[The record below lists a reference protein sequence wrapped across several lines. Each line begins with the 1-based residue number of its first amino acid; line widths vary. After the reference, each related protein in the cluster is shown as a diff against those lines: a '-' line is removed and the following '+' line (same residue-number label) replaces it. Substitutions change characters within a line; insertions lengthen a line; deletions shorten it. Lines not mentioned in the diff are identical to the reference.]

1 MGDYTKLKAA
11 IAGAIKANGNNE
23 ISGAIMQVVL
33 NTIVSTVGANST
45 FVGIAN
51 KNTNPGTP
59 DGNVFYIAYEA
70 GKYVNFGGIQIDDS
84 VFILQNKN
92 DSWKSVDIG
101 IVIRDFTNT
110 KVFTKNFN
118 ANKVIRK
125 LFIDTSEYS
134 GGLSLDGLKI
144 KIIAKN
150 VGGSY
155 GIQLRNSANE
165 MIVSPW
171 MKAGNSIQS
180 VTVDGIY
187 IYVEYNWENMNDG
200 QLGGSPFMLTN
211 EAFNSANDPRGSIT
225 NEKIANDSIDV
236 NKIQDNAVTQEKIE
250 SNVNLS
256 TTTLTNGLYGQA
268 GDSISEGAGLRTLLP
283 DSDPYAPISGT
294 KKATYGYY
302 IAKLNRMRWA
312 NYGKSGS
319 TLGFV
324 VANGSNKNGFSKE
337 NGRYTQMD
345 NNLTHLSIF
354 FGWDDSYYGPIMKR
368 EDWLFDTYS
377 TKIYYPRTPDLIGTN
392 ASDGTPYT
400 TQEQYKAV
408 NAVTGNVGGIDYD
421 NSNSY
426 FNALY
431 VGTKD
436 DNTNKTFWGA
446 WNIVLP
452 YLIEKYPFAKILLI
466 VPFGTTDL
474 MRQCVRDAAQKYG
487 LTYYDFSSINNQ
499 LFYQWDDNK
508 PNGMVAGKTISQF
521 RIDNL
526 TYDGLHPDE
535 EGYKYLYPSINAKL
549 MSM

>member
-1 MGDYTKLKAA
+1 MGGYTKLKAA
-11 IAGAIKANGNNE
+11 IAAAIKANGNNE
-23 ISGAIMQVVL
+23 ITGAIMQSVL
-33 NTIVSTVGANST
+33 NTIVSIVGANRT

-59 DGNVFYIAYEA
+59 DSNVFYIAYEA
-70 GKYVNFGGIQIDDS
+70 GNYVNFGGIRIDDS

-92 DSWKSVDIG
+92 DSWERVDIG

-134 GGLSLDGLKI
+134 GSLSLDGLKI

-150 VGGSY
+150 VSSLY

-171 MKAGNSIQS
+171 MKACNSIQS

-200 QLGGSPFMLTN
+200 QLGGSPFILTN

-268 GDSISEGAGLRTLLP
+268 GDSISEGAGLQTLLP

-345 NNLTHLSIF
+345 NDLTHLSIF
-354 FGWDDSYYGPIMKR
+354 FGWNDSYYGPIMKR

-377 TKIYYPRTPDLIGTN
+377 TKIYYPRTPNLIGTN

-400 TQEQYKAV
+400 TQEQYEAV

-452 YLIEKYPFAKILLI
+452 YLIKKYPFAKILLI

-526 TYDGLHPDE
+526 TYDGLHPNE

>member
-1 MGDYTKLKAA
+1 MGGYTKLKAA
-11 IAGAIKANGNNE
+11 IAAAIKANGNNE
-23 ISGAIMQVVL
+23 ITGAIMQVVL

-92 DSWKSVDIG
+92 DSWESVDIG

-134 GGLSLDGLKI
+134 GSFSLGGLKI

-150 VGGSY
+150 VGGAY

-165 MIVSPW
+165 MIASPW
-171 MKAGNSIQS
+171 MKADNSIQS

-200 QLGGSPFMLTN
+200 QLGGSPFILTN

-324 VANGSNKNGFSKE
+324 VANGINKNGFSKE

-345 NNLTHLSIF
+345 NDLTHLSIF
-354 FGWDDSYYGPIMKR
+354 FGWNDSYYGPMMKR

-377 TKIYYPRTPDLIGTN
+377 TKIYYPRTPNLIGTN

-400 TQEQYKAV
+400 TQEQYEAV

-452 YLIEKYPFAKILLI
+452 YLIKKYPFAKILLI

-526 TYDGLHPDE
+526 TYDGLHPNE

>member
-1 MGDYTKLKAA
+1 MGGYTKLKAA
-11 IAGAIKANGNNE
+11 IAAAIKANGNNE
-23 ISGAIMQVVL
+23 ITGEIMQVVL
-33 NTIVSTVGANST
+33 NTIVSIVGANST

-92 DSWKSVDIG
+92 DSWESVDIG

-134 GGLSLDGLKI
+134 GSLSLDGLKI

-150 VGGSY
+150 VGGYY

-171 MKAGNSIQS
+171 MKADNSVQS
-180 VTVDGIY
+180 VTEDGIY

-200 QLGGSPFMLTN
+200 QLGGSPFILTN

-256 TTTLTNGLYGQA
+256 TTPLTNGLYGQA

-324 VANGSNKNGFSKE
+324 VANGINKNGFSKE
-337 NGRYTQMD
+337 NGLYTQMD
-345 NNLTHLSIF
+345 NDLTHLSIF
-354 FGWDDSYYGPIMKR
+354 FGWNDSYYGPIMKR

-377 TKIYYPRTPDLIGTN
+377 TKIYYPRTRGLIGTN

-400 TQEQYKAV
+400 TQKQYEAV

-526 TYDGLHPDE
+526 TYDGLHPNE

>member
-1 MGDYTKLKAA
+1 MGSYTKLKAA
-11 IAGAIKANGNNE
+11 IASAIKANGNNE
-23 ISGAIMQVVL
+23 ITGARMQDVL
-33 NTIVSTVGANST
+33 NTIVSTMGANRT

-70 GKYVNFGGIQIDDS
+70 GNYVNFGGIQIDDS

-92 DSWKSVDIG
+92 DSWESVDIG

-125 LFIDTSEYS
+125 LFIDTSKYS
-134 GGLSLDGLKI
+134 GNLSLDGLKI

-171 MKAGNSIQS
+171 MKAGNSVQS
-180 VTVDGIY
+180 ITADGIY

-200 QLGGSPFMLTN
+200 QLKGSPFILTN

-256 TTTLTNGLYGQA
+256 TTTLTNGLYGLA
-268 GDSISEGAGLRTLLP
+268 GDSISEGTGLRTLLP
-283 DSDPYAPISGT
+283 DSDPYAPISGA

-312 NYGKSGS
+312 NYGKGGS

-324 VANGSNKNGFSKE
+324 VANGINKNGFSKE
-337 NGRYTQMD
+337 NGLYTQMD
-345 NNLTHLSIF
+345 NDLTHLSIF
-354 FGWDDSYYGPIMKR
+354 FGWNDSYYGPIMKR

-377 TKIYYPRTPDLIGTN
+377 TKIYYPRTRDLIGTN
-392 ASDGTPYT
+392 ASDGTPYA
-400 TQEQYKAV
+400 TQEQYEAV
-408 NAVTGNVGGIDYD
+408 NAVTGNIGGIDYD

-452 YLIEKYPFAKILLI
+452 YLIKKYPFAKILLI

-508 PNGMVAGKTISQF
+508 PNGMVAGKKISQF
-521 RIDNL
+521 RINNL
-526 TYDGLHPDE
+526 TSDGLHPTE

>member
-1 MGDYTKLKAA
+1 MGGYTKLKAA
-11 IAGAIKANGNNE
+11 IAAAIKANGNNE
-23 ISGAIMQVVL
+23 ITGAIMQVVL
-33 NTIVSTVGANST
+33 NTIVSTVGANGT

-84 VFILQNKN
+84 VFILRNKN
-92 DSWKSVDIG
+92 DSWESVDIG

-150 VGGSY
+150 VGGAY

-171 MKAGNSIQS
+171 MKADNSIQS

-200 QLGGSPFMLTN
+200 QLGGSPFILTN

-268 GDSISEGAGLRTLLP
+268 GDSISEGAGLQTLLP

-312 NYGKSGS
+312 NYGRSGS

-324 VANGSNKNGFSKE
+324 VANGINKNGFSKE

-345 NNLTHLSIF
+345 NDLTHLSIF
-354 FGWDDSYYGPIMKR
+354 FGWNDSYYGPMMKR

-377 TKIYYPRTPDLIGTN
+377 TKIYYPKTRGLIGTN

-400 TQEQYKAV
+400 TQEQYEAV

-526 TYDGLHPDE
+526 THDGLHPNE